1 MNENNHVLTIK
12 TVQIQPIRNL
22 TTALKDILTDAT
34 ITFTKDSMKI
44 INFDKTHTMLVS
56 VVLHSN
62 KFESYKC
69 VPDKIVVCTN
79 TMHFFKLISTLS
91 NDDILTM
98 YIDKE
103 DYHD

>member
-44 INFDKTHTMLVS
+44 INIDKTHTMLVS
-56 VVLHSN
+56 VILHAN
-62 KFESYKC
+62 KFELYKC
-69 VPDKIVVCTN
+69 VPTKSLSAPTRCTFSSSSRHSP
-79 TMHFFKLISTLS
+79 TTTH
-91 NDDILTM
+91 
-98 YIDKE
+98 
-103 DYHD
+103 